1 MTPLEAAW
9 ERVHRE
15 AARLRPTHLRTLFA
29 DDPARFRAAL
39 LRLSKT

>member
-15 AARLRPTHLRTLFA
+15 AARLRPIHQRTLFA
-29 DDPARFRAAL
+29 DDPARFEAAL
-39 LRLSKT
+39 LRL